1 MHSYVTVIGGINMD
15 IKGCPLR
22 QLTAA
27 TSNPG
32 KVYISAGGVGRNIA
46 HNLALLGVPVY
57 LLAAVGNDSF
67 GAQILAETRE
77 AGVQVDYVQVI
88 DGQSTGIYLA
98 VLDHAHDLAVAIAD
112 MEVAVSINPDYLE
125 QQRNLIQQSRFVVL
139 ETNLS
144 TEALRTAVELCRQAR
159 IPYLIEPVSVE
170 KAQKIQT
177 IPGKVDTITPNTSE
191 LEALSGRKLETLESL
206 PAVCA
211 ELQGRVRH
219 LLVTLGAQGVYYYDA
234 SKQRGQ
240 HYATLPTRVLDA
252 NGAGDAFV
260 AGFVSGI
267 VHKFNIGQCIR
278 LGMAAAHFTLQSA
291 DTVNNELTFE
301 HCISFI

>member
-1 MHSYVTVIGGINMD
+1 MHPYVTVIGGVNMD
-15 IKGCPLR
+15 IKGCPLG

-32 KVYISAGGVGRNIA
+32 KVHTSAGGVGRNIA

-88 DGQSTGIYLA
+88 EGQSTGIYLA
-98 VLDHAHDLAVAIAD
+98 VLDHARDLSVAIAD
-112 MEVAVSINPDYLE
+112 MEVAACINPDYLE
-125 QQRNLIQQSRFVVL
+125 QQRGLIQQSRVVVL

-144 TEALRTAVELCRQAR
+144 PEALRTAVELCRQAQ

-170 KAQKIQT
+170 KALKIQT
-177 IPGKVDTITPNTSE
+177 IPGKVDTITPNISE
-191 LEALSGRKLETLESL
+191 LEALAGRRLETLESL

-211 ELQGRVRH
+211 ALQARFQH
-219 LLVTLGAQGVYYYDA
+219 LLVTLGAQGVYHYDA
-234 SKQRGQ
+234 SAQRGQ
-240 HYATLPTRVLDA
+240 HYAALPTRVLDA

-267 VHKFNIGQCIR
+267 VHAYQIEGCIR

-301 HCISFI
+301 RCISFI

>member
-1 MHSYVTVIGGINMD
+1 MYPYVTVIGGVNLD
-15 IKGCPLR
+15 IKGCPLG

-27 TSNPG
+27 TSNSG
-32 KVYISAGGVGRNIA
+32 KVHTSAGGVGRNIA

-77 AGVQVDYVQVI
+77 AGVQVDYMQVI
-88 DGQSTGIYLA
+88 AGQQTGIYLA
-98 VLDHAHDLAVAIAD
+98 VLDHVHDLSVAIAD
-112 MEVAVSINPDYLE
+112 MDVTASINQDYLE
-125 QQRNLIQQSRFVVL
+125 QQRGLIQQSRVVVL

-144 TEALRTAVELCRQAR
+144 TEALRTAIKLCRQAQ

-170 KAQKIQT
+170 KARKIHA
-177 IPGKVDTITPNTSE
+177 ISGNVDTITPNTSE
-191 LEALSGRKLETLESL
+191 LEALSGRKFATMESL

-211 ELQGRVRH
+211 ELQGRFRH
-219 LLVTLGAQGVYYYDA
+219 LLVTLGAQGVYHYDA
-234 SKQRGQ
+234 SAQCGQ
-240 HYATLPTRVLDA
+240 HYAAFPTRVLDA

-267 VHKFNIGQCIR
+267 FHEYQIDRCIR
-278 LGMAAAHFTLQSA
+278 LGMAAAHFTLQSI

-301 HCISFI
+301 RCLTLI